1 MKKAVLAKIL
11 LRSFFIHA
19 ALNFRRMQNMGFAM
33 AIIPLIRE
41 WKLESKDSEAML
53 TRHLQMY
60 NSHPYFSA
68 PLIGSI
74 VRLEEEKKG
83 VGDVSDVLAVKNSL
97 MGPYAAIGDTF
108 FWGALRPFAGIVAVV
123 LAFKG
128 FIVAPLA
135 FLLIFTPPHLF
146 IRIKGFIEGYRR
158 GKRGMEFIRALNLP
172 RATSLIRWLSLVI
185 MAFFAAWLSY
195 AEYSPFINTYGI
207 VMALAAIA
215 IVMFFYLLIKKGLS
229 QIYIIYGSVAL
240 FFIIISFKELIN
252 W

>member
-1 MKKAVLAKIL
+1 VKKAVLARIL

-19 ALNFRRMQNMGFAM
+19 ALNFRRMQNLGFVA

-83 VGDVSDVLAVKNSL
+83 LGDASDVLAVKNSL

-135 FLLIFTPPHLF
+135 FLLIYTPPHLF

-158 GKRGMEFIRALNLP
+158 GKQGMKFIRALNLP

-195 AEYSPFINTYGI
+195 AEYSLFINTYGI
-207 VMALAAIA
+207 IMALVAIA
-215 IVMFFYLLIKKGLS
+215 IVMFFYFLIKKGLS

-240 FFIIISFKELIN
+240 FFIIITLRELIN

>member
-1 MKKAVLAKIL
+1 VKKAVLARIL

-19 ALNFRRMQNMGFAM
+19 ALNFRRMQNLGFVT

-74 VRLEEEKKG
+74 VRLEEEKKDF
-83 VGDVSDVLAVKNSL
+83 GDASDVLAVKNSL

-128 FIVAPLA
+128 LIVAPLA
-135 FLLIFTPPHLF
+135 FLLIYTPPHLL

-158 GKRGMEFIRALNLP
+158 GKQGMEFIRALNLP
-172 RATSLIRWLSLVI
+172 RATSLIRWMSLVI

-215 IVMFFYLLIKKGLS
+215 IVMFFYFLIKKGLS

-240 FFIIISFKELIN
+240 FFVIISFKELLN